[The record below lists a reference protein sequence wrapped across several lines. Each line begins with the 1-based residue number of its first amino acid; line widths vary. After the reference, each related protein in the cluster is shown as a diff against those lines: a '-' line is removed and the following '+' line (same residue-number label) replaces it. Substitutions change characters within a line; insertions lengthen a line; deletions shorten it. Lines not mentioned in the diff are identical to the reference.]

1 MSFLLVCITLVTSIS
16 SVYAKGEEKDA
27 GSIYS
32 LTISETEGGKVRVNG
47 QSEQYFHTGD
57 QVQLEILPESGY
69 EIKEIQTED
78 LKEKID
84 VTNSS
89 NVTFE
94 MPSNKVHLKPVFRK
108 TKVSEKNP
116 DEKESMDQEPAKDLK
131 ADERREQK
139 MKQILKEIGV
149 GFAEESEVATFDL
162 ARAAGETINTGAV
175 KKNIGQIDVVDYNT
189 SDWKFLMTWKEGKLG
204 NTSTGE
210 EKM

>member
-1 MSFLLVCITLVTSIS
+1 MYHIGNVHFFGLCKRRRERCRFHLFLNYFRNGRRKSKGKWSVRTVFPHRRSSSIRNS
-16 SVYAKGEEKDA
+16 A
-27 GSIYS
+27 
-32 LTISETEGGKVRVNG
+32 
-47 QSEQYFHTGD
+47 
-57 QVQLEILPESGY
+57 ESGY

-78 LKEKID
+78 LKEKIA

-108 TKVSEKNP
+108 TEVSEKNP

>member
-16 SVYAKGEEKDA
+16 SVYAKGEEK
-27 GSIYS
+27 
-32 LTISETEGGKVRVNG
+32 E
-47 QSEQYFHTGD
+47 
-57 QVQLEILPESGY
+57 
-69 EIKEIQTED
+69 
-78 LKEKID
+78 
-84 VTNSS
+84 
-89 NVTFE
+89 
-94 MPSNKVHLKPVFRK
+94 
-108 TKVSEKNP
+108 VSEKNP